1 MGPCDFQEAK
11 LEQLRPTASL
21 EALLQTIEGI
31 TVMAILTKVSCAI
44 SRTFTLK
51 PLDRAQRTEL
61 TRALYE
67 DGNVTL
73 NFGVLLLSSCAIATF
88 GLLENNP
95 AVVIGAMII
104 APLVL
109 PIQALALG
117 AVEGDLKLF
126 RNGAVTVV
134 LATIAAVLVAG
145 GFSLVAGIPEYGS
158 EIIARSR
165 PTLLDLGI
173 AVAAGGVGAFARI
186 RPAISA
192 TLAGIAVAVALMPP
206 LCVIGIALAH
216 ADTRLAYGSSLL
228 YVTNLIGITLA
239 SMIVYQ
245 LAGLG
250 VVHNARRAIVTASIL
265 AILLGIPLSAS
276 FLSLLH
282 ESRIESTLK
291 RELLT
296 NTQTFHRVSLV
307 KTTFNW
313 LTKPPQVTLLV
324 RSATPITSGQ
334 VAALE
339 DFARFK
345 TGRRFRLVFEVTSI
359 VEVTGDQASAPE

>member
-1 MGPCDFQEAK
+1 M
-11 LEQLRPTASL
+11 
-21 EALLQTIEGI
+21 
-31 TVMAILTKVSCAI
+31 
-44 SRTFTLK
+44 
-51 PLDRAQRTEL
+51 AQRTEL

-73 NFGVLLLSSCAIATF
+73 NFSVLLLLSGAIATF
-88 GLLENNP
+88 GLLENNA
-95 AVVIGAMII
+95 AVIIGAMII
-104 APLVL
+104 APIVL
-109 PIQALALG
+109 PIQSLALG

-134 LATIAAVLVAG
+134 LATVAAALLAG
-145 GFSLVAGIPEYGS
+145 VFSLIAGIPEYGS

-192 TLAGIAVAVALMPP
+192 TLAGTAVAVALMPP
-206 LCVIGIALAH
+206 LSVIGIALAH
-216 ADTRLAYGSSLL
+216 GDTGLAYGSSLL
-228 YVTNLIGITLA
+228 YVTNLIGITLS
-239 SMIVYQ
+239 SMVVYR

-265 AILLGIPLSAS
+265 AIILGVPLGANFLL
-276 FLSLLH
+276 LLR
-282 ESRIESTLK
+282 ESRVESTLK

-313 LTKPPQVTLLV
+313 LTTPPQVTLLV
-324 RSATPITSGQ
+324 RSTTPITSGQ

-339 DFARFK
+339 SFAQFK
-345 TGRRFRLVFEVTSI
+345 TGRRFRIVFEVTS
-359 VEVTGDQASAPE
+359 VVDVRGDQSLVP